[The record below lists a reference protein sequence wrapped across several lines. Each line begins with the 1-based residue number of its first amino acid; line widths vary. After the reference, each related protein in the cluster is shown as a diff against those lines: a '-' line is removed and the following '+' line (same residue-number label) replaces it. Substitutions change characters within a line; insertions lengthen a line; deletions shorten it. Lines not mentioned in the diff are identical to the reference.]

1 VKERF
6 RSVFK
11 VHTGETRLV
20 SMLGGMML
28 LAAAGSAIGGASIDA
43 LFFARFGVATLPEW
57 YVVLGIV
64 NFLNLV
70 FMAGL
75 VGRVARARLY
85 LLLPAV
91 LASLLLLARL
101 LLQLNLHW
109 TYPALYIGKE
119 VINSLAGVFLWGLA
133 SNLLDARQA
142 KRLFP
147 LFTAG
152 AIAGALVGSFGTP
165 VLVNAFGAENML
177 LVWSLAL
184 AGTGVLC
191 QALVR
196 QHRAV
201 LSAHAATNR
210 RSSSGKSGSA
220 IAALFTEIREGYR
233 YVRRSSL
240 LRLFSVA
247 AVLFSICWFSLLLP
261 FSRLSAQHFPDA
273 NALASFFGLFQGLV
287 TSLALLISLFLASRL
302 FNRFGLINMLAVY
315 PLIYFSA
322 FAVLAVFAVFPLL
335 VFFRFTQ
342 LMWGQGVVD
351 TAWQAVFNAVPGNRR
366 DQARAFINA
375 VPGQFGIIL
384 SGLILILGE
393 KTLQP
398 QQLFW
403 IGLAAAGACFWT
415 VWRTKNAYTGA
426 LTDALRSGEPHVF
439 YTEEEP
445 FGGFQRDPAAI
456 QVLLEGLSDPDAGR
470 RCLSAQILGR
480 ISSPQSTQ
488 ALLAGLNDPDP
499 EVRAAC
505 LASLQE
511 NSQPASE
518 EILAGVTAS
527 LEDPH
532 VDVRRQAVRAVQV
545 VAGHDPDRLAPLQLM
560 LQDSDATV
568 RAQAAAALVQAGLS
582 HPSQE
587 VLSALASDPDPQV
600 RVEGMTALA
609 GCNPISTMLLTK
621 GLADPDPSVR
631 QSALDGLACPPS
643 ELIEEIVRMLGDP
656 DPLVRVS
663 AAAALGRVGEPAIP
677 SVVNALQTTTLESG
691 ALRALENLPVQAVRT
706 TLREYIHRKITQA
719 LADFNL
725 KQAFPVNGN
734 EHIELLVDALERR
747 SKNQAFL
754 ALQAFGLLGDK
765 QAITLAL
772 EGLQS
777 RDPVQNAFA
786 LETLE
791 AGDES
796 TMIRPLLRLWESG
809 ERIRPVVKIPIM
821 QLLDDPDA
829 WLRACAALAARD
841 GNDPEVAAR
850 LSHLAQTDSD
860 ELVRLTAASVLNGEI
875 TMETLPTLTTME
887 RILFLRKVPLFKG
900 LPPVDLKQVAAI
912 GMERLYLDGEAIVHQ
927 GDLGDEL
934 FIIISGQ
941 VRVVT
946 DAGRELAIRNPG
958 EYVGEMALLD
968 QAPRIATLLAQGD
981 VRLLCVGKEDF
992 EAILRQRPEV
1002 SLAVIN
1008 VLSSRLRQLS
1018 T

>member
-11 VHTGETRLV
+11 VHTGETQLV

-75 VGRVARARLY
+75 IGRVARARLY
-85 LLLPAV
+85 LVLPAV
-91 LASLLLLARL
+91 LASLLVLARL

-109 TYPALYIGKE
+109 TYPTLYIGKE

-165 VLVNAFGAENML
+165 VLVSAFGAENML

-191 QALVR
+191 QALIR
-196 QHRAV
+196 QHRAI
-201 LSAHAATNR
+201 LSAHAASNR
-210 RSSSGKSGSA
+210 RSSPGKSGSA

-273 NALASFFGLFQGLV
+273 NTLASFFGLFQGLV

-322 FAVLAVFAVFPLL
+322 FAILAIFTAFPLL
-335 VFFRFTQ
+335 VFSMFIK
-342 LMWGQGVVD
+342 LIWGQGVVD
-351 TAWQAVFNAVPGNRR
+351 TAWQAVFNAVPGKRR

-384 SGLILILGE
+384 SGLILIIGE
-393 KTLQP
+393 KTLRP

-403 IGLAAAGACFWT
+403 IGLVAAAACFWT

-439 YTEEEP
+439 FAEEEP
-445 FGGFQRDPAAI
+445 FGGFQRDPAAF
-456 QVLLEGLSDPDAGR
+456 QVLVEGLADPDAGR
-470 RCLSAQILGR
+470 RRLSAQILGR

-488 ALLAGLNDPDP
+488 ALLSGLKDPDP

-511 NSQPASE
+511 NSQPTSE

-527 LEDPH
+527 LADPH
-532 VDVRRQAVRAVQV
+532 LDVRRQAVSAVQA
-545 VAGHDPDRLAPLQLM
+545 VAGHDPDRLAPLQLI
-560 LQDSDATV
+560 LQDPDATV
-568 RAQAAAALVQAGLS
+568 RAQAAAGLAQAGLS
-582 HPSQE
+582 HPALD
-587 VLSALASDPDPQV
+587 VLSGMASDPDPQV
-600 RVEGMTALA
+600 RVEALKA
-609 GCNPISTMLLTK
+609 LGGCNPTSSMLLTK
-621 GLADPDPSVR
+621 GLADPDARVR
-631 QSALDGLACPPS
+631 KASLDGLACPPE
-643 ELIEEIVRMLGDP
+643 ELVEEIVQMLGDV
-656 DPLVRVS
+656 DSLVRAS
-663 AAAALGRVGEPAIP
+663 AASALGRIGEQALNDVI
-677 SVVNALQTTTLESG
+677 NALDIPALESG
-691 ALRALENLPVQAVRT
+691 ALHALEILPVQAVRT
-706 TLREYIHRKITQA
+706 SLREYIHRKITRA
-719 LADFNL
+719 LGDFNL
-725 KQAFPVNGN
+725 KEAFPVNGN
-734 EHIELLVDALERR
+734 ERIELLVDALEGR
-747 SKNQAFL
+747 SKNQALL
-754 ALQAFGLLGDK
+754 ALHAFGLLGNK

-791 AGDES
+791 AGEES

-809 ERIRPVVKIPIM
+809 ERIQPAVKIPIM

-829 WLRACAALAARD
+829 WLRACTAFVACES
-841 GNDPEVAAR
+841 NDPEVAAR
-850 LSHLAQTDSD
+850 LSYLAQSDPD
-860 ELVRLTAASVLNGEI
+860 ELVRLTAASVLNGEL

-912 GMERLYLDGEAIVHQ
+912 GIERLYLDGEAIVHQ

-946 DAGRELAIRNPG
+946 DTGRELAIRSPG

-968 QAPRIATLLAQGD
+968 QAPRSATLLAQGD
-981 VRLLCVGKEDF
+981 VRLLCVGQEDF

-1002 SLAVIN
+1002 SLVVIN
-1008 VLSSRLRQLS
+1008 VLSARLRQLS